1 MLSSQLRIILLKVE
15 SDSNASQQRGESMKV
30 LLDLLTEKSQNI
42 KKMPQIPR
50 YHIFGQ
56 TPNHFA
62 IYKFPK

>member
-1 MLSSQLRIILLKVE
+1 MPAGKERTENREAV
-15 SDSNASQQRGESMKV
+15 KV
-30 LLDLLTEKSQNI
+30 LLDLLTENSQNI

-62 IYKFPK
+62 IFKFPK